1 MFTLLQKRALFENR
15 CRSFVRVHIPVK
27 ISIFDRT
34 CCKIWMRTRRRSE
47 AARQLKRPRSKY
59 FLWKNDEFFGNLC
72 QSYTGVIFTTYH
84 SNKSP
89 VIISAQFLILR
100 IRLPLRV
107 VRILRFKAWAA
118 ARCLKVV
125 FPNFDYTVF
134 TVCL

>member
-59 FLWKNDEFFGNLC
+59 FLWKSDEFFGTNHI
-72 QSYTGVIFTTYH
+72 QESYLRPLIRHFGCYHVSISSSTTDQKFFVKYYR
-84 SNKSP
+84 SK
-89 VIISAQFLILR
+89 IIYRSHMYGLS
-100 IRLPLRV
+100 
-107 VRILRFKAWAA
+107 
-118 ARCLKVV
+118 KVLG
-125 FPNFDYTVF
+125 PNSQNANYFF
-134 TVCL
+134 